1 MVYISAGEIVE
12 KDQSNPMS
20 SVGVDRDNLR
30 ASKKMKKESNGPV
43 MKLQPLDFEISKSSP
58 ANVTLK
64 DMQKRSGISPGMGKY
79 GSSSENSG
87 LPDSSI
93 KKRKLKRRQSN
104 QHDHDPGHSNAD
116 INVKQN
122 IVGTSVVKKN
132 PCQN

>member
-64 DMQKRSGISPGMGKY
+64 GMQKRSGISPGLANFQ
-79 GSSSENSG
+79 E
-87 LPDSSI
+87 
-93 KKRKLKRRQSN
+93 
-104 QHDHDPGHSNAD
+104 HGHAGE
-116 INVKQN
+116 IW
-122 IVGTSVVKKN
+122 
-132 PCQN
+132 

>member
-43 MKLQPLDFEISKSSP
+43 MKHQPLEFEISKSSP

-64 DMQKRSGISPGMGKY
+64 GMQKHSGISPGMANFQ
-79 GSSSENSG
+79 E
-87 LPDSSI
+87 
-93 KKRKLKRRQSN
+93 
-104 QHDHDPGHSNAD
+104 HGHAGE
-116 INVKQN
+116 IW
-122 IVGTSVVKKN
+122 
-132 PCQN
+132 

>member
-43 MKLQPLDFEISKSSP
+43 MKHQPLEFEISKSSP

-64 DMQKRSGISPGMGKY
+64 GMQKRSGISPGLANFQ
-79 GSSSENSG
+79 E
-87 LPDSSI
+87 
-93 KKRKLKRRQSN
+93 
-104 QHDHDPGHSNAD
+104 HGHAGE
-116 INVKQN
+116 IW
-122 IVGTSVVKKN
+122 
-132 PCQN
+132 

>member
-43 MKLQPLDFEISKSSP
+43 MKHQPLEFEISKSSP

-64 DMQKRSGISPGMGKY
+64 GVQKRSGISPGMANFQ
-79 GSSSENSG
+79 E
-87 LPDSSI
+87 
-93 KKRKLKRRQSN
+93 
-104 QHDHDPGHSNAD
+104 HGHAGE
-116 INVKQN
+116 IW
-122 IVGTSVVKKN
+122 
-132 PCQN
+132 

>member
-43 MKLQPLDFEISKSSP
+43 MKYQPLEFEISKSSP

-64 DMQKRSGISPGMGKY
+64 GNKLKQSGVTDSVHWKGREVLMQKRSGISPGMANFQ
-79 GSSSENSG
+79 E
-87 LPDSSI
+87 
-93 KKRKLKRRQSN
+93 
-104 QHDHDPGHSNAD
+104 HGHAGE
-116 INVKQN
+116 IW
-122 IVGTSVVKKN
+122 
-132 PCQN
+132 

>member
-43 MKLQPLDFEISKSSP
+43 MKHQPLEFEISKSSP

-64 DMQKRSGISPGMGKY
+64 GMQKRSGISPGMTNFQ
-79 GSSSENSG
+79 E
-87 LPDSSI
+87 
-93 KKRKLKRRQSN
+93 
-104 QHDHDPGHSNAD
+104 HGHAGE
-116 INVKQN
+116 IW
-122 IVGTSVVKKN
+122 
-132 PCQN
+132 

>member
-43 MKLQPLDFEISKSSP
+43 MKYQPLEFEISKSSP

-64 DMQKRSGISPGMGKY
+64 GMQKRSGISPGMANFQ
-79 GSSSENSG
+79 E
-87 LPDSSI
+87 
-93 KKRKLKRRQSN
+93 
-104 QHDHDPGHSNAD
+104 HGHAGE
-116 INVKQN
+116 IW
-122 IVGTSVVKKN
+122 
-132 PCQN
+132 

>member
-43 MKLQPLDFEISKSSP
+43 MKHQPLEFEISKSSP

-64 DMQKRSGISPGMGKY
+64 GMQKRSGISPGMANFQ
-79 GSSSENSG
+79 E
-87 LPDSSI
+87 
-93 KKRKLKRRQSN
+93 
-104 QHDHDPGHSNAD
+104 HGHAGEIWSLT
-116 INVKQN
+116 
-122 IVGTSVVKKN
+122 TSC
-132 PCQN
+132 PC

>member
-43 MKLQPLDFEISKSSP
+43 MKLQPLDFDISKSSP

-64 DMQKRSGISPGMGKY
+64 DMQKRSGISPGMANFQ
-79 GSSSENSG
+79 E
-87 LPDSSI
+87 
-93 KKRKLKRRQSN
+93 
-104 QHDHDPGHSNAD
+104 HGHAGE
-116 INVKQN
+116 IW
-122 IVGTSVVKKN
+122 
-132 PCQN
+132 

>member
-43 MKLQPLDFEISKSSP
+43 MKHQPLEFEISKSSP

-64 DMQKRSGISPGMGKY
+64 GMQKRSGISPGMANFQ
-79 GSSSENSG
+79 E
-87 LPDSSI
+87 
-93 KKRKLKRRQSN
+93 
-104 QHDHDPGHSNAD
+104 HGHAGE
-116 INVKQN
+116 IW
-122 IVGTSVVKKN
+122 
-132 PCQN
+132 